1 MRCFQRGVI
10 TVLSYP
16 RSAVRVS
23 LLGAFLCW
31 CLQAGCC
38 PTTSQHPLSDPLNPR
53 CDERL
58 LGVWYAGDERED
70 VYIHVGMRDDGLTEA
85 HVVEHHTGGS
95 VRVSEPLRV
104 FPANV
109 CGHDFLNVVYTSSGL
124 EQSPTTE
131 YILVRYELS
140 GDGTTLSLYSWDE
153 RFIDEA
159 IQKDELQGE
168 ITFQDVP
175 VDETSGLRISK
186 VSCTRITEGMDGLV
200 HFIRTCGPKRVFN
213 DLLGTF
219 ARVHPKGPVPTEDKR
234 QDASPAG
241 GSARP

>member
-1 MRCFQRGVI
+1 MRGTRHGVF
-10 TVLSYP
+10 TVRSCP
-16 RSAVRVS
+16 RPAVRAA

-31 CLQAGCC
+31 GLQAGCC
-38 PTTSQHPLSDPLNPR
+38 PTTSQRPLSDPANPR

-58 LGVWYAGDERED
+58 LGVWYAGDAREQ
-70 VYIHVGMRDDGLTEA
+70 VYIHVGRTDDALTEV

-95 VRVSEPLRV
+95 VRVSKTLHA
-104 FPANV
+104 FPSNV

-124 EQSPTTE
+124 GPGSTAE

-140 GDGTTLSLYSWDE
+140 GGDATLSLYCWDE
-153 RFIDEA
+153 RFIEEA
-159 IQKDELQGE
+159 IRKDELQGE

-186 VSCTRITEGMDGLV
+186 VSCTRITEDTDGLV
-200 HFIRTCGPKRVFN
+200 HFLRTCGPAKVFN

-219 ARVHPKGPVPTEDKR
+219 QRVRPKG
-234 QDASPAG
+234 AG
-241 GSARP
+241 SSGAP

>member
-1 MRCFQRGVI
+1 
-10 TVLSYP
+10 
-16 RSAVRVS
+16 
-23 LLGAFLCW
+23 
-31 CLQAGCC
+31 
-38 PTTSQHPLSDPLNPR
+38 
-53 CDERL
+53 L

-70 VYIHVGMRDDGLTEA
+70 VYIHVGKQDDAFTEA

-124 EQSPTTE
+124 EHGSTAE

-140 GDGTTLSLYSWDE
+140 GDRATLSLYCWDE
-153 RFIDEA
+153 RFIEEA
-159 IQKDELQGE
+159 IRKDELQGE
-168 ITFQDVP
+168 ITFQDIP

-186 VSCTRITEGMDGLV
+186 VSCTRITEDTEGLV
-200 HFIRTCGPKRVFN
+200 HFIGTCGPKRVFN

-219 ARVHPKGPVPTEDKR
+219 ERVHPKGSLTTEDKR
-234 QDASPAG
+234 QDESPAWG
-241 GSARP
+241 AVRP

>member
-1 MRCFQRGVI
+1 
-10 TVLSYP
+10 
-16 RSAVRVS
+16 VRAA

-31 CLQAGCC
+31 GLQAGCC
-38 PTTSQHPLSDPLNPR
+38 PTTSQRPLSDPANPR

-58 LGVWYAGDERED
+58 LGVWYAGDAREQ
-70 VYIHVGMRDDGLTEA
+70 VYIHVGRTDDALTEV

-95 VRVSEPLRV
+95 VRVSKTLHA
-104 FPANV
+104 FPSNV

-124 EQSPTTE
+124 GPGSTAE

-140 GDGTTLSLYSWDE
+140 GGDATLSLYCWDE
-153 RFIDEA
+153 RFIEEA
-159 IQKDELQGE
+159 IRKDELQGE

-186 VSCTRITEGMDGLV
+186 VSCTRITEDTDGLV
-200 HFIRTCGPKRVFN
+200 HFLRTCGPAKVFN

-219 ARVHPKGPVPTEDKR
+219 QRVRPKG
-234 QDASPAG
+234 AG
-241 GSARP
+241 SSGAP